1 MTELAPAPTANSRV
15 TRQDVARYAG
25 VSSAVVSYVVNGG
38 PKRVA
43 PATAAKV
50 IDAIEVL
57 GYRPN
62 AAARALKLGSA
73 EMLGLVIPSNTNTF
87 YADMARAVEEAAA
100 DQGFALLTSNSS
112 AGTGAESRSLRNFRA
127 RQVDGVLLATGS
139 AQPDLSQLKGSNI
152 PVVLLDAFTPWP
164 DVTTIGVDFQT
175 GAARGV
181 RHLIGHGHTDIGL
194 VIGYLAGAIPDKREL
209 GWLDALTEAGLS
221 EGPIVRTT
229 FDREGGYSAGRR
241 MFEGKRRPTAAF
253 VSSDMQAVGMLRAI
267 HELGLSVPDDVAIVS
282 FDGSAESEFSWPP
295 LTTLKQPV
303 QDMAEKAVSVLGSAR
318 RGEPAPEGH
327 HVYGTE
333 LIVRRSCGCSF

>member
-1 MTELAPAPTANSRV
+1 MTELAPARTQRPRV

-38 PKRVA
+38 PKKVS
-43 PATAAKV
+43 PGTTAKV
-50 IDAIEVL
+50 VDAIEVL

-100 DQGFALLTSNSS
+100 DNGFALLTANSS
-112 AGTGAESRSLRNFRA
+112 AETGAEARPLRNFRS
-127 RQVDGVLLATGS
+127 RQVDGVLLATG
-139 AQPDLSQLKGSNI
+139 AAKPDLSQLQGSDI
-152 PVVLLDAFTPWP
+152 PIVLLDAFGPHP
-164 DVTTIGVDFQT
+164 GVTTIGVDFES
-175 GAARGV
+175 GAAAGV
-181 RHLIGHGHTDIGL
+181 RHLIGHGHTEIGL
-194 VIGYLAGAIPDKREL
+194 VIGYLAGAVADKREL
-209 GWLDALTEAGLS
+209 GWLDALSEAGLA

-229 FDREGGYSAGRR
+229 FDRQGGYEAGRR
-241 MFEGKRRPTAAF
+241 MFEGKRKPSAVF

-303 QDMAEKAVSVLGSAR
+303 RAMAEKAVSVLGSAR
-318 RGEPAPEGH
+318 RGQPAPEGH

-333 LIVRRSCGCSF
+333 LVVRRSCGCAF